1 MVDLSRDAQE
11 LLMKVQSENQQ
22 LQAIMAQKQSVEMQE
37 VEINDALKEIKDKTE
52 IYKEVAGLLI
62 KTEKKKIQDELEESV
77 EFIKIKKKQF
87 AEQEAMLKKGLEEDQ
102 RKLMAMIQPAGAGGL
117 AE

>member
-1 MVDLSRDAQE
+1 MVEISKQAQD

-22 LQAIMAQKQSVEMQE
+22 LQAIMAQKQSVELQE
-37 VEINDALKEIKDKTE
+37 VEINDAIKEIEGKDE
-52 IYKEVAGLLI
+52 IYKEVAGLLV
-62 KTEKKKIQDELEESV
+62 KAEKKKIKEELEESL

-87 AEQEAMLKKGLEEDQ
+87 NEQETLLKKGLEEDQ
-102 RKLMAMIQPAGAGGL
+102 RKLMAMLQPSPSGGV